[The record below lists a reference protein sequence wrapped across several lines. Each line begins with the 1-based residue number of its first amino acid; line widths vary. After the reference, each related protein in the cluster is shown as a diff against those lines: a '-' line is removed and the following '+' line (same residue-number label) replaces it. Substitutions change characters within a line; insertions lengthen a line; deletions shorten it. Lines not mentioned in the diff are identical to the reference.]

1 MTSAELHA
9 ALEAEEVLA
18 QELAGYAGLWV
29 AVGKDRSIV
38 DSATTFEE
46 LVTRVDP
53 GGLDRILEVPR
64 DAVEA
69 CLY

>member
-1 MTSAELHA
+1 MTHAELSA

-38 DSATTFEE
+38 DSANTIEE
-46 LVTRVDP
+46 LLTRVDP
-53 GGLDRILEVPR
+53 GRLDRIIEVSREPI
-64 DAVEA
+64 EA

>member
-1 MTSAELHA
+1 MTSAELHT
-9 ALEAEEVLA
+9 ALESEEVLA

-29 AVGKDRSIV
+29 AVDKDRSIV
-38 DSATTFEE
+38 DSATTLEE
-46 LVTRVDP
+46 LLTRVDA

-64 DAVEA
+64 EPVEA

>member
-1 MTSAELHA
+1 MTAVELQA
-9 ALEAEEVLA
+9 ALKAEEVLA
-18 QELAGYAGLWV
+18 QELSGYAGRWV
-29 AVGKDRSIV
+29 AVDKDRSIV
-38 DSATTFEE
+38 DSAPTFEE
-46 LVTRVDP
+46 LLTRVDP

>member
-1 MTSAELHA
+1 MTHAELSA

-18 QELAGYAGLWV
+18 QELAGYAGRWV

-38 DSATTFEE
+38 DSANTLEE
-46 LVTRVDP
+46 LLTRVDP
-53 GGLDRILEVPR
+53 GGLDRILEVSREP
-64 DAVEA
+64 VEA

>member
-1 MTSAELHA
+1 MTPAELHA
-9 ALEAEEVLA
+9 TLEAEEVLA

-29 AVGKDRSIV
+29 AVGRDRTVI
-38 DSATTFEE
+38 DSATTFDE
-46 LVTRVDP
+46 LLTRVDT

-64 DAVEA
+64 EAVEA